1 MIDAGCEGDGLEGD
15 DEDVEDVD
23 DVIDEDDFAREDN
36 SV

>member
-1 MIDAGCEGDGLEGD
+1 MIGGKCDGDGHEGD

-23 DVIDEDDFAREDN
+23 DVIDEDDFAKEDN